1 MADSG
6 NEPPG
11 NETNFLEL
19 TAEEARQMEM
29 LEEWL
34 D

>member
-11 NETNFLEL
+11 NETDFSEL
-19 TAEEARQMEM
+19 TAEEARQMGIPK
-29 LEEWL
+29 EWL
-34 D
+34 E